1 MSKSTYIHE
10 MHLCAKSI
18 KLFVKS
24 CRIFFFWKSCFEPL
38 SNKFTSDFCKES
50 YKHINMSVKYGKIYC
65 TMQYFICM
73 NVRKNKRFNLGD
85 TYIKRCKKK
94 NSKKVVG
101 KLLDWLKKNF
111 ILLLFCFWEFAS
123 TKSGHINACV
133 LYHNFT

>member
-1 MSKSTYIHE
+1 MKCIYVQNLSNFLLKVVE
-10 MHLCAKSI
+10 
-18 KLFVKS
+18 F
-24 CRIFFFWKSCFEPL
+24 FFFWKSCFEPL

-85 TYIKRCKKK
+85 TYIKRCTKK

-101 KLLDWLKKNF
+101 KLLEWLKKNF